1 MVEYIMSRE
10 MYENLKK
17 ELKTSN
23 NKVVL
28 QYINQTFGIKGRI
41 SKFIVE

>member
-1 MVEYIMSRE
+1 MVEYVMSRE

-23 NKVVL
+23 NKGL
-28 QYINQTFGIKGRI
+28 PFERI
-41 SKFIVE
+41 R